1 MKEPELIAEEIFNEY
16 HDWVKIIHFNIES
29 KKMVEA
35 IAHDMA
41 MFCVKTTLNSHNT
54 KDEIIYWSKVK
65 KLLSSKLL
73 SSKLPSSKP

>member
-16 HDWVKIIHFNIES
+16 HDWVKIIHFNVES